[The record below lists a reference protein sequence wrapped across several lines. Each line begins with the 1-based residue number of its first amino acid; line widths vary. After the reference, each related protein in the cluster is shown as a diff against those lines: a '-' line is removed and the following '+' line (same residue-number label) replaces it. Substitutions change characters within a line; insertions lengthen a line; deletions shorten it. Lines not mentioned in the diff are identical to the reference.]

1 MSCPAELR
9 AIVAGREAARVLAAG
24 RPARVIARFA
34 RSAYVANSRGL
45 ACLGDAGLGRGPL
58 NASLAP
64 GSRLP
69 ALDEEVRVVLRG
81 AERWRPAVPP
91 RPVQARLRR
100 ALGSLE
106 AVQGRGLFASRRTDP
121 GVNALHGWLALGAT
135 GRAPR
140 PVAAL
145 IGQGAGL
152 TPAGDDLVG
161 GALVALR
168 AARRHALAAR
178 LAHWALARAR
188 GRTNR
193 ISRAHLACAARG
205 EGGEALHAF
214 VAALLAGGRGL
225 DRELAALDAIGHT
238 SGWDAAAGAC
248 LALDIAAGSG

>member
-1 MSCPAELR
+1 M
-9 AIVAGREAARVLAAG
+9 
-24 RPARVIARFA
+24 
-34 RSAYVANSRGL
+34 
-45 ACLGDAGLGRGPL
+45 
-58 NASLAP
+58 
-64 GSRLP
+64 
-69 ALDEEVRVVLRG
+69 LRG
-81 AERWRPAVPP
+81 AERWRPAAPP
-91 RPVQARLRR
+91 RPDPARLRR
-100 ALGSLE
+100 ALASLA

-121 GVNALHGWLALGAT
+121 GAKALHDWLALGAT

-140 PVAAL
+140 SVAAL

-168 AARRHALAAR
+168 VAHRHALAAR
-178 LAHWALARAR
+178 VARWALARAR
-188 GRTNR
+188 IRTNR

-214 VAALLAGGRGL
+214 VAALLAGRRGL
-225 DRELAALDAIGHT
+225 ERELAALDAIGHT